1 MCFGVEHSN
10 PFVDIAYNG
19 LMGYVVEPAKRI
31 GVVEYDFSNK
41 RSVDD
46 TIFNRQ
52 WVDLIAKL

>member
-1 MCFGVEHSN
+1 MCFGRVLSN

-19 LMGYVVEPAKRI
+19 LMGYVVETAKRV
-31 GVVEYDFSNK
+31 GVVEYDFCNK